1 MDGIERGEN
10 KNAKETV
17 MFNLSS
23 ARKIENYCEII
34 YIYIYIYI
42 YIHINITNVIYH
54 FLTIFKTWCTSS
66 LKMAHYCR
74 IMLE

>member
-42 YIHINITNVIYH
+42 YTH
-54 FLTIFKTWCTSS
+54 K
-66 LKMAHYCR
+66 HYECN
-74 IMLE
+74 LSFFNYF